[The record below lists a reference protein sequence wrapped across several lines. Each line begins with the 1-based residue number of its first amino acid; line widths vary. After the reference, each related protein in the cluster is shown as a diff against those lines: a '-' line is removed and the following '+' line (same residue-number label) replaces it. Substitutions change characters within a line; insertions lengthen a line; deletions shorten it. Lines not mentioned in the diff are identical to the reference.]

1 MKNLELSEEYLKL
14 TSNLE
19 ILLEKLNN
27 GSGILAKLKASPK
40 GFYIYG
46 STGSGKTTT
55 MNHFYEALETSK
67 KINMHFHDYFL
78 DISKLLTKYSMK
90 ELINHFAS
98 KIKVLCFDEFF
109 IESIAD
115 AVLLRD
121 LFEGLIKNGVVILLT
136 SNFPPEKLYEG
147 GFNRELIFPE
157 FSNFLTQNLNVF
169 HLSSKIDFREK
180 NFAGTT
186 LMLKE
191 IPQDYRPEILE
202 FRSHKIAVKVYKNS
216 CIIEYNELFK
226 RPRSVNEFIYLS
238 RKFDK
243 IYIANFKPFHKENED
258 ELIRFRNFIDVIYI
272 RHNVLH
278 LQGEFTEEEIFT
290 EESLQNIK
298 IKRVYSR
305 LKEISSAE
313 FLSERNLLKRK
324 WHNDAREFLETL

>member
-1 MKNLELSEEYLKL
+1 MKNLELTEEYLKL
-14 TSNLE
+14 ASNLE
-19 ILLEKLNN
+19 ILLEKLNS
-27 GSGILAKLKASPK
+27 GSGIFAKLKANPK
-40 GFYIYG
+40 GFYIHG

-55 MNHFYEALETSK
+55 MNYFYEALETSK

-78 DISKLLTKYSMK
+78 DISKLLRKYSMK
-90 ELINHFAS
+90 ELITHFTA

-121 LFEGLIKNGVVILLT
+121 LFEGLIKNGVVIVLT

-147 GFNRELIFPE
+147 GFNRGLVFPE
-157 FSNFLTQNLNVF
+157 FSNFLTQHLNVF

-180 NFAGTT
+180 NFEGTT
-186 LMLKE
+186 LMVKE
-191 IPQDYRPEILE
+191 IPQNYELETLE
-202 FRSHKIAVKVYKNS
+202 FQNHKIIIKSSKNS

-226 RPRSVNEFIYLS
+226 KPRSVNEFIYLS

-243 IYIANFKPFHKENED
+243 IYIANFKPFQRENED

-278 LQGEFTEEEIFT
+278 LQGEFTEDDIFT
-290 EESLQNIK
+290 KESLQNIK
-298 IKRVYSR
+298 IKRAYSR
-305 LKEISSAE
+305 LKEISSGE